1 MDLAEIRVAYTLMPL
16 KRFKFQNFRFQIS
29 DSLDDRSSVG

>member
-16 KRFKFQNFRFQIS
+16 KRFKFQIS
-29 DSLDDRSSVG
+29 DYYCPG